1 MFKFLDGQAFKL
13 CPIFVDSA
21 SCLFT
26 KWNNFLGVCS
36 SKNSN
41 WVILTPPEKK
51 LNNQTDT
58 AAHIYII
65 LSERFRFHSCHS
77 LKVLCHQFFF
87 FAVRTVPGHNMY
99 NCMCNNSGSKVIVIM
114 RRRTAAAPQRRPGGC
129 ISNALP
135 KFIVVTVP
143 TTVLYGKSMPEE
155 CNFAEK
161 RIFEMSFSL
170 RQCISS
176 AVFQILY
183 CCCWLAGC
191 FSLKQRRRRGVVC
204 GSGGDLDPRSR
215 PQRLLQ
221 KLRNNYENRGAGLTF
236 KRT

>member
-1 MFKFLDGQAFKL
+1 
-13 CPIFVDSA
+13 
-21 SCLFT
+21 
-26 KWNNFLGVCS
+26 
-36 SKNSN
+36 
-41 WVILTPPEKK
+41 
-51 LNNQTDT
+51 
-58 AAHIYII
+58 
-65 LSERFRFHSCHS
+65 
-77 LKVLCHQFFF
+77 
-87 FAVRTVPGHNMY
+87 MY

-114 RRRTAAAPQRRPGGC
+114 HAAATAAPPPPQRRPGGG

-191 FSLKQRRRRGVVC
+191 FSLKRRRRRRGVVC

>member
-1 MFKFLDGQAFKL
+1 MLDAQLDQK
-13 CPIFVDSA
+13 
-21 SCLFT
+21 
-26 KWNNFLGVCS
+26 
-36 SKNSN
+36 
-41 WVILTPPEKK
+41 ILNG
-51 LNNQTDT
+51 L
-58 AAHIYII
+58 Y
-65 LSERFRFHSCHS
+65 
-77 LKVLCHQFFF
+77 
-87 FAVRTVPGHNMY
+87 
-99 NCMCNNSGSKVIVIM
+99 CMCNNSGSKVIVIM
-114 RRRTAAAPQRRPGGC
+114 HAAATAAPPPQRRHGGG

-183 CCCWLAGC
+183 CCWLAGC
-191 FSLKQRRRRGVVC
+191 FSLKRRRRRGVLC
-204 GSGGDLDPRSR
+204 GGSGGDLDPRSR

-221 KLRNNYENRGAGLTF
+221 KLRNNFENRGASLTF
-236 KRT
+236 KRTWWWFCKIFISIWFLKKNLNK

>member
-1 MFKFLDGQAFKL
+1 
-13 CPIFVDSA
+13 
-21 SCLFT
+21 
-26 KWNNFLGVCS
+26 
-36 SKNSN
+36 
-41 WVILTPPEKK
+41 
-51 LNNQTDT
+51 
-58 AAHIYII
+58 
-65 LSERFRFHSCHS
+65 
-77 LKVLCHQFFF
+77 
-87 FAVRTVPGHNMY
+87 MY

-114 RRRTAAAPQRRPGGC
+114 RRRRQRRRRRRPGGG

-191 FSLKQRRRRGVVC
+191 FSLKQRRRRRGVVC
-204 GSGGDLDPRSR
+204 GSDGGGDLDPRSR

-221 KLRNNYENRGAGLTF
+221 KLRDNFENRGPSLTF

>member
-1 MFKFLDGQAFKL
+1 MPNLIKK
-13 CPIFVDSA
+13 SWTA
-21 SCLFT
+21 ST
-26 KWNNFLGVCS
+26 VCVITVAAKS
-36 SKNSN
+36 SSSCAA
-41 WVILTPPEKK
+41 
-51 LNNQTDT
+51 TDDD
-58 AAHIYII
+58 ACA
-65 LSERFRFHSCHS
+65 
-77 LKVLCHQFFF
+77 
-87 FAVRTVPGHNMY
+87 P
-99 NCMCNNSGSKVIVIM
+99 
-114 RRRTAAAPQRRPGGC
+114 RRRRPGGG

-191 FSLKQRRRRGVVC
+191 FSLKRRRRRQRRC
-204 GSGGDLDPRSR
+204 GDLDPRSR